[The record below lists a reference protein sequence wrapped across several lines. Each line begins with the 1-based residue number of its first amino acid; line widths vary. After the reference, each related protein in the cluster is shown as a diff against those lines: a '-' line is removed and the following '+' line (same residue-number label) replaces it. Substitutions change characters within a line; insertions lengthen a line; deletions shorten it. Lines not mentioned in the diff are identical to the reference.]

1 MEDPEAAAEVGK
13 EAANTAVKSQPE
25 KMIHTPTP
33 SSQTSLD
40 PQEGK
45 SDSPVHAD
53 EANKNDVEND
63 NGCSDLNLLD
73 ILPQDYEIQDLL
85 EKSKN
90 LTNYSK
96 QTYCIRLPKCVYNFR
111 RRLNNYFMETFA
123 DASVQ
128 RDVIYPLVEG
138 YRIDLDR
145 GQKWPWS
152 E

>member
-53 EANKNDVEND
+53 EANKNDVQETID
-63 NGCSDLNLLD
+63 
-73 ILPQDYEIQDLL
+73 QDLYKRTGEKENSTATATNSESSIDDSAL
-85 EKSKN
+85 SSPNVDAAALCAFGKSKFCSFEP
-90 LTNYSK
+90 T
-96 QTYCIRLPKCVYNFR
+96 
-111 RRLNNYFMETFA
+111 
-123 DASVQ
+123 Q
-128 RDVIYPLVEG
+128 RF
-138 YRIDLDR
+138 
-145 GQKWPWS
+145 
-152 E
+152 